1 MNGIFFLITKFF
13 SVPGTSS
20 GASARMKLPFKFL
33 VTLGTSLE
41 ISVWSRNRSGAFPRI
56 SFTTNYI
63 FPMNILK
70 YSLLLFIMP
79 VRISGLMNAQKISK
93 FETEDKC
100 NVIPFYTMD
109 FFFLSREF
117 SNIHSERFLTIFFYA
132 LFVFPE

>member
-56 SFTTNYI
+56 SFTTKYI

-79 VRISGLMNAQKISK
+79 VSISGLMNAQKNLEIR
-93 FETEDKC
+93 EGRQVQW
-100 NVIPFYTMD
+100 NPFLHHG
-109 FFFLSREF
+109 FFFSFTR
-117 SNIHSERFLTIFFYA
+117 IFLYTFRKIPYFFFYA
-132 LFVFPE
+132 LFVFTE